1 MESTIIAQ
9 NTCLQMCVVGRNSF
23 IGAGNT
29 FTDFSLLPGKPIRAT
44 NIDGEVQEVGQIVL
58 GGAVGHN
65 CRMAAGMVVMP
76 GRMIESDSVVLGTQR
91 RIIQRGITFEE
102 SDHHFIAGG
111 ELHRR
116 FYPRADEVPE
126 PEDNW

>member
-1 MESTIIAQ
+1 
-9 NTCLQMCVVGRNSF
+9 
-23 IGAGNT
+23 
-29 FTDFSLLPGKPIRAT
+29 
-44 NIDGEVQEVGQIVL
+44 
-58 GGAVGHN
+58 
-65 CRMAAGMVVMP
+65 
-76 GRMIESDSVVLGTQR
+76 VVLGTQR